1 MAIENASM
9 YEITSGGGTITVDV
23 TQPIPD
29 FIGLYSS
36 TTFSLA
42 GDWSLEFSA
51 TPPAGTK
58 IVVGIQL
65 QSVTLNFHTIEI
77 FGNPL
82 SQTQMRIGGG
92 CFEIHYLGGTSIWV
106 NVPAP
111 SQNETLGG
119 GAINDDSLPLSK
131 LTGMTSAQIILA
143 DGSNVAQAVT
153 MSGDATIDASG
164 ALAIGSGKVTNTQL
178 AGSIARTKLASGT
191 ADRVLT
197 NNGAGAYTEVAQLQ
211 PSLGGTGQSFA
222 SSTGFQKWSSGTAS
236 VSALTSTQ
244 NLDVSFETNYVGD
257 FKVRMGYAGTITGA
271 YAFLTKALGAV
282 DGVITVKNN
291 AGTTMGTITFTASD
305 AKGTAQTATFSANNT
320 FSAGDVITFTTSGGS
335 NAGVALVSFDT
346 TRTS

>member
-111 SQNETLGG
+111 SQNETLVG

-197 NNGAGAYTEVAQLQ
+197 NNGAGAYTELAQLTAK
-211 PSLGGTGQSFA
+211 LGGLGIDNSGA
-222 SSTGFQKWSSGTAS
+222 TGFVTFNAGTAS
-236 VSALTSTQ
+236 VNPVTDT
-244 NLDVSFETNYVGD
+244 NHVNVSFETGYVGD
-257 FKVRMGYAGTITGA
+257 FKVKMGFAGTVTSA
-271 YAFLTKALGAV
+271 YAFLTKTIGAV
-282 DGVITVKNN
+282 DAVITIKNN
-291 AGTTMGTITFTASD
+291 AGTTMGSITFTASG
-305 AKGTAQTATFSANNT
+305 AKGTAQTVAISANNT
-320 FSAGDVITFTTSGGS
+320 FSAGDVLTFTTSGGS
-335 NAGVALVSFDT
+335 TTGEALVSYSF
-346 TRTS
+346 TRNS

>member
-197 NNGAGAYTEVAQLQ
+197 NNGAGAYTELAQLT
-211 PSLGGTGQSFA
+211 PKLGGLGVDNSGA
-222 SSTGFQKWSSGTAS
+222 TGFVTFNAGTAS
-236 VSALTSTQ
+236 VNAFTDT
-244 NLDVSFETNYVGD
+244 NHVNVSFETGYVGD
-257 FKVRMGYAGTITGA
+257 FKVKMGFAGTVTSA
-271 YAFLTKALGAV
+271 YAFLTKTIGAV
-282 DGVITVKNN
+282 DAVITIKNN
-291 AGTTMGTITFTASD
+291 AGTTMGSITFTASD
-305 AKGTAQTATFSANNT
+305 AKGTAQTVAISANNT
-320 FSAGDVITFTTSGGS
+320 FSAGDVLTFTTSGGS
-335 NAGVALVSFDT
+335 TTGEALVSYSF
-346 TRTS
+346 TRNS

>member
-197 NNGAGAYTEVAQLQ
+197 NNGAGAYTELAQLT
-211 PSLGGTGQSFA
+211 PKLGGLGIDNSGA
-222 SSTGFQKWSSGTAS
+222 TGFVTFNAGTAS
-236 VSALTSTQ
+236 VNPVTDT
-244 NLDVSFETNYVGD
+244 NHVNVSFETGYVGD
-257 FKVRMGYAGTITGA
+257 FKVKMGFAGTVTSA
-271 YAFLTKALGAV
+271 YAFLTKTIGAV
-282 DGVITVKNN
+282 DAVITIKNN
-291 AGTTMGTITFTASD
+291 AGTTMGSITFTASD
-305 AKGTAQTATFSANNT
+305 AKGTAQTVAISANNT
-320 FSAGDVITFTTSGGS
+320 FSAGDVLTFTTSGGS
-335 NAGVALVSFDT
+335 TTGEALVSYSF
-346 TRTS
+346 TRNS